1 MSFSKL
7 PTNAAVI
14 YEGPSLLD
22 GKPVV
27 VIATTSGRNRKTGA
41 VVQTYILRSDIDPR
55 EASKTGEDFSICGNC
70 SLKGKATDDPAAKT
84 AKERECYVRLD
95 HGPLVVWKSYK
106 KGTVYPTIR
115 GHEAIA
121 ALGAGKVVRLGSYG
135 DPSAVPSYL
144 WDSLLSGC
152 TSHLGYTHQNSIPGA
167 DVRPDQCMTSAES
180 EEQARAAWDRGE
192 RTFRVVT
199 DYSRMV
205 PGKEIACPSDTRG
218 VQCADCRLCG
228 GTSVSGKNIAIVAH
242 GKGAALFS
250 DARAA

>member
-106 KGTVYPTIR
+106 NGDCVPHYP
-115 GHEAIA
+115 
-121 ALGAGKVVRLGSYG
+121 
-135 DPSAVPSYL
+135 
-144 WDSLLSGC
+144 
-152 TSHLGYTHQNSIPGA
+152 
-167 DVRPDQCMTSAES
+167 
-180 EEQARAAWDRGE
+180 RA
-192 RTFRVVT
+192 
-199 DYSRMV
+199 
-205 PGKEIACPSDTRG
+205 
-218 VQCADCRLCG
+218 
-228 GTSVSGKNIAIVAH
+228 
-242 GKGAALFS
+242 
-250 DARAA
+250 